1 MSHSSI
7 HQLSTFED
15 EFSEPSTSPKPF
27 MVSSYELDPNIVDM
41 VQGCTFSSLG
51 IEDPYH
57 HLLEFEELCSYLVIP
72 GMSQENLSGSCSPF
86 LLWKRRNN
94 GTLTTWGMRM
104 VIGKS
109 SEMTFVS
116 RSLPYPMKH
125 LDEVTSLHLK
135 N

>member
-1 MSHSSI
+1 
-7 HQLSTFED
+7 
-15 EFSEPSTSPKPF
+15 
-27 MVSSYELDPNIVDM
+27 MVSDYELDPDIIAM
-41 VQGCTFSSLG
+41 VQGRTFSSLG

-57 HLLEFEELCSYLVIP
+57 HLQEFEKLCPYLVIP
-72 GMSQENLSGSCSPF
+72 GMSQETLSGSCSPF

-125 LDEVTSLHLK
+125 LDEVTFLHL
-135 N
+135 NN